1 MKSDPVP
8 SIPGETPMRHLR
20 RLLLPTAACCGLV
33 LLAANSAWAQEEKE
47 KDEKKVDLKVGDAAP
62 VFKALDDKGKEWKS
76 KDHFGKKKIV
86 AVFFF
91 PAAFTGG

>member
-1 MKSDPVP
+1 M
-8 SIPGETPMRHLR
+8 THLR

-33 LLAANSAWAQEEKE
+33 LLAATGTWAQEEKE
-47 KDEKKVDLKVGDAAP
+47 KEEKKVDLKVGDPAP
-62 VFKALDDKGKEWKS
+62 EFTAKDDKGKEWKS
-76 KDHFGKKKIV
+76 KEHFGKKKIV